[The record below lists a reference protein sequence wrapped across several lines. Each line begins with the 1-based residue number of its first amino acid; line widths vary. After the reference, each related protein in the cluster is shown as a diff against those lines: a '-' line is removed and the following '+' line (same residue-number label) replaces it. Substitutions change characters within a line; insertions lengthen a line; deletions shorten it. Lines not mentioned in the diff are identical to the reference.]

1 MTNPITTNTLI
12 TITSGEVTRI
22 NNIIAA
28 YDAQAPALAKAQA
41 DLAKAQTDL
50 ATANTALAK
59 AQADLATA
67 NAKITAQAATI
78 TSQAATI
85 ARLEAIIAGGG
96 STGPTGGTGSTGPT
110 GTTGPTGSTGPTGP
124 VTPPTG
130 AKGLTI
136 VGNKMVLKNGKTF
149 LPRGIEL
156 MYAAGD
162 AALNPAKLCKD
173 LAALGANSLGV
184 LFSPSVS
191 SDNHL
196 RTLLQAARD
205 NGIVVG
211 VNGDHM
217 GNGGGP
223 GGQAWLTS
231 SNVVSICNSFDN
243 VFIQHGTETGWDQ
256 TSAQWVADESA
267 KVKSLRAAGHI
278 HPIKVGSPDGGR
290 SPKLPA
296 AFGAQVLAADPLKNV
311 VFTWQSY
318 WKLNPTG
325 WSYQSHNGYT
335 PTANDPHCVQQ
346 VMNAINNSGLC
357 FLIGTDYVD
366 DIGTTIWKQ
375 VMTEADAK
383 GIGAQHWVLFGDH
396 YTQNNILGHWNMSP
410 DSLTS
415 FGKEVM
421 DAYKIKS
428 VKATF

>member
-1 MTNPITTNTLI
+1 MTNPITTSNLI
-12 TITSGEVTRI
+12 TITSAEVTRI
-22 NNIIAA
+22 NTIITA

-41 DLAKAQTDL
+41 DLAKAQ
-50 ATANTALAK
+50 
-59 AQADLATA
+59 ADLATA
-67 NAKITAQAATI
+67 NAALTKAQADLTTANAKI
-78 TSQAATI
+78 ASQAATI

-96 STGPTGGTGSTGPT
+96 STGPTGPTGPT
-110 GTTGPTGSTGPTGP
+110 GDTGETGPTGP
-124 VTPPTG
+124 VSPPTG

-191 SDNHL
+191 SGNHL

-231 SNVVSICNSFDN
+231 SNVVAICNSFDN
-243 VFIQHGTETGWDQ
+243 VFIQHGTETGWNQ
-256 TSAQWVADESA
+256 TGAQWVADESA

-296 AFGAQVLAADPLKNV
+296 AFGAQVLAADPLKSV
-311 VFTWQSY
+311 IFTWQSY
-318 WKLNPTG
+318 WKLNPSG

-335 PTANDPHCVQQ
+335 PNANDPHCVQQ

-396 YTQNNILGHWNMSP
+396 MKQNNILGHWNMSP